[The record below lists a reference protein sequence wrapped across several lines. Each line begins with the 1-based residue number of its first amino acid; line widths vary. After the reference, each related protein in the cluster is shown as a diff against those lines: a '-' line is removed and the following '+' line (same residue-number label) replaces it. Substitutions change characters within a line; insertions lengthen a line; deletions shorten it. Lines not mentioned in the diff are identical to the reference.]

1 MNIHQVSGNR
11 SCNHWFEA
19 EFSSFAGATNSCN
32 LSNSFSPSSADSNLV
47 RKNNYLEF
55 EQSFGECVLF
65 LVKGTD
71 FYVLFL
77 SVNVLYLASSLDQ
90 NTWKDALFGSNKS
103 NSDVFDV
110 RLFLLLEND
119 FDIFDELVA
128 ALLEFWHFQ
137 FQQHRTVFF
146 IRVLNCAF
154 IWIALYF
161 LSLFQLRTVSRSV
174 FFIVILL
181 LSRWKQWCW
190 CVFQVFRIVKKRVLL
205 CCENACSSE
214 NVWISIFASSL
225 LGPLVWSEQV
235 CGLQVWKNANAV
247 ENVAFFLIIVEKV
260 SKRIGR
266 LFLFGFLFFL
276 FACFIRILSWF
287 LIFQK

>member
-1 MNIHQVSGNR
+1 MNIHRVSGNR
-11 SCNHWFEA
+11 FCNHWFEA
-19 EFSSFAGATNSCN
+19 ELSYFAGETNSCN
-32 LSNSFSPSSADSNLV
+32 LSKSFSPSSADSNLV

-55 EQSFGECVLF
+55 EQSFGDCVLF

-90 NTWKDALFGSNKS
+90 NTRKDALFGSNKS
-103 NSDVFDV
+103 HCDVFDV
-110 RLFLLLEND
+110 GLFLLLEND
-119 FDIFDELVA
+119 FDIFNELVA

-174 FFIVILL
+174 FVIVILL
-181 LSRWKQWCW
+181 LSRWKQWCG
-190 CVFQVFRIVKKRVLL
+190 CVFQVFRIVKERVLFS
-205 CCENACSSE
+205 CENARSSE
-214 NVWISIFASSL
+214 NVGISNFVSTL
-225 LGPLVWSEQV
+225 LGALVWSEQV
-235 CGLQVWKNANAV
+235 CRFQVWKYANAV
-247 ENVAFFLIIVEKV
+247 ENVAFFLIVVEEV
-260 SKRIGR
+260 RKRIGR
-266 LFLFGFLFFL
+266 LFLFWFLFFL
-276 FACFIRILSWF
+276 FACFISWF
-287 LIFQK
+287 LNFQK